1 MNEEEFCASEDS
13 VVINCDPCKF
23 EDKLQESSAFC
34 HDCNEF
40 LCQQCLQFH
49 RKFQAFREHHI
60 LRGDLMPRTREVTKP
75 KPVLKL
81 CDNHRMKEV
90 QFYCRNH
97 RSVFCNLCK
106 VAKHPNCECD
116 LINELVSVSEDRT
129 KFDNV
134 SRKIKGIKTE
144 FETLRAE
151 QIVVIDVI
159 AASSSTQR
167 NKLKSLRQKMGEF
180 FDKLEHELEEEQ
192 IQEKIFINNLRESV
206 AIYSDV
212 INDLDSLSIQTDHVS
227 KSHDHVAIFAATCKL
242 EKTLED
248 SATVKDRIAI
258 KGMKMQANK
267 AGHKLLLLESM
278 CDKIIKE
285 INASTSPKTGED
297 SVGNAKYQACKQQHT
312 NTGEKITKE
321 IKEEVKQT
329 KTIIT
334 NSKSEDLPQKKTNN
348 LKDEIPKQGLEKSV
362 PAKQQNHPDAIEI
375 FKKSKQ
381 QNHQNELNQEC
392 VKKEHHLSGDV
403 KAMKITTV
411 IPGKQDLI
419 FENLKFKNFSYKYI
433 NPEGSQYLCDITGSI
448 FLPDGSLIL
457 CDHGNSTVLLYDKDF
472 NMIDKCKVKV
482 KVWDVALTNID
493 EIIVT
498 LNCLKM
504 LVYIKI
510 KSGKLQQQKNKVSLK
525 KEPLG
530 IAAYKDNILITY
542 HNNPGN
548 GAIEIRH
555 KSGKVLRD
563 ITADDKGEELFDA
576 PFYID
581 VNQCNGD
588 IYVTDSRRNRVT
600 CLSFEGKVLYKIES
614 PEFRWPRKIIHDDQG
629 NFLLCASLANKLLLV
644 KKGLSTSDVLPAEM
658 KAIDTSKVFLA
669 ACTRPQTVS
678 IRREDQT
685 MIIGINCS
693 NMMLVLKPSE

>member
-1 MNEEEFCASEDS
+1 
-13 VVINCDPCKF
+13 V
-23 EDKLQESSAFC
+23 
-34 HDCNEF
+34 
-40 LCQQCLQFH
+40 
-49 RKFQAFREHHI
+49 
-60 LRGDLMPRTREVTKP
+60 
-75 KPVLKL
+75 
-81 CDNHRMKEV
+81 KE
-90 QFYCRNH
+90 
-97 RSVFCNLCK
+97 
-106 VAKHPNCECD
+106 
-116 LINELVSVSEDRT
+116 
-129 KFDNV
+129 
-134 SRKIKGIKTE
+134 
-144 FETLRAE
+144 
-151 QIVVIDVI
+151 
-159 AASSSTQR
+159 
-167 NKLKSLRQKMGEF
+167 
-180 FDKLEHELEEEQ
+180 
-192 IQEKIFINNLRESV
+192 
-206 AIYSDV
+206 
-212 INDLDSLSIQTDHVS
+212 
-227 KSHDHVAIFAATCKL
+227 
-242 EKTLED
+242 
-248 SATVKDRIAI
+248 RIAI

-285 INASTSPKTGED
+285 INASTSPKTGEI
-297 SVGNAKYQACKQQHT
+297 SVGNAKYQACKQQQT

-334 NSKSEDLPQKKTNN
+334 NSKSEDLPQEKTNN

-362 PAKQQNHPDAIEI
+362 PAKQQNHPDETATEDLE
-375 FKKSKQ
+375 KSKQ
-381 QNHQNELNQEC
+381 QNHPNELTKGAELNQEC
-392 VKKEHHLSGDV
+392 VKKEQHMSGDV
-403 KAMKITTV
+403 KAIKTTTV
-411 IPGKQDLI
+411 TPGKQDLI

-530 IAAYKDNILITY
+530 IAAYKDNILISY

-563 ITADDKGEELFDA
+563 ITVDDKGEELFNT

-581 VNQCNGD
+581 VNQQNGD

-614 PEFRWPRKIIHDDQG
+614 PEFRMLRKIIHDDQG
-629 NFLLCASLANKLLLV
+629 NFLLCASLVNKLLLV
-644 KKGLSTSDVLPAEM
+644 KKGLSTSDVLPVEM
-658 KAIDTSKVFLA
+658 KANDTSKVFLA

-685 MIIGINCS
+685 MIVGINCS
-693 NMMLVLKPSE
+693 NMMLVFKSSE